1 MALHQRATQSHL
13 SAPPGVWQRG
23 SVCGQPS
30 ADGFRIGFRLRRRGV
45 GEARVAGLAA
55 ALGELP
61 RHALSR
67 EPSSLMRAT
76 DARPIGQ
83 PNFSSRKP
91 SRPPPHVSA
100 SEVVHG
106 AALAAA
112 AVRPY
117 AWPWALGAIVADHLL
132 LAALGLWPR
141 STLLGAYWTRFP
153 DVAPTRDAVAITID
167 DGPHPDITPRV
178 LELLEKHGA
187 QATIFCVGEKV
198 RRFPE
203 IARDIVRRGH
213 AIENLSERHVHIFS
227 HMGPRGL
234 VEEVRRAQESIAAV
248 TGLLPRFFR
257 APAGLRNPYLD
268 PVLARLDLLLACW
281 SRRGGGAGGRGPG
294 AGRGGRAGRRGGGG
308 GRL

>member
-1 MALHQRATQSHL
+1 M
-13 SAPPGVWQRG
+13 
-23 SVCGQPS
+23 
-30 ADGFRIGFRLRRRGV
+30 
-45 GEARVAGLAA
+45 
-55 ALGELP
+55 
-61 RHALSR
+61 
-67 EPSSLMRAT
+67 
-76 DARPIGQ
+76 GQ

-91 SRPPPHVSA
+91 WRPTPLVSA
-100 SEVVHG
+100 SVVVHG

-141 STLLGAYWTRFP
+141 STLLGSNWTRLP

-187 QATIFCVGEKV
+187 QATFFCVGEKV

-203 IARDIVRRGH
+203 IAREIVRRGH
-213 AIENLSERHVHIFS
+213 AIENHSERHVHNFS
-227 HMGPRGL
+227 LMGPRGL

-257 APAGLRNPYLD
+257 APAGLRNPFLD
-268 PVLARLDLLLACW
+268 PVLARLDLQLASWTRRGFDTVSRDPGAVLGKLTRHLGGGDILLLHDGNPGRYPADQAIILDVLPRLLAAV
-281 SRRGGGAGGRGPG
+281 SAAKLRPITLRSA
-294 AGRGGRAGRRGGGG
+294 
-308 GRL
+308 LT